1 MGANIVHFCQ
11 DFRCSPFWLV
21 LSVLTLSPTSSSLS
35 LPSPPLPHTHQAG
48 TRLWTAGFA
57 QVTVP
62 VALLDAPYEMMRV
75 PHAYAAKRFVDI
87 VHYHTAASGGHF
99 FAMEQP
105 QALAVDVRSFVDAVL
120 EREVHETRLG
130 AEL

>member
-1 MGANIVHFCQ
+1 MSACRYAMCIVG
-11 DFRCSPFWLV
+11 PWY
-21 LSVLTLSPTSSSLS
+21 TLSPRTSSVH
-35 LPSPPLPHTHQAG
+35 PHTHQAG